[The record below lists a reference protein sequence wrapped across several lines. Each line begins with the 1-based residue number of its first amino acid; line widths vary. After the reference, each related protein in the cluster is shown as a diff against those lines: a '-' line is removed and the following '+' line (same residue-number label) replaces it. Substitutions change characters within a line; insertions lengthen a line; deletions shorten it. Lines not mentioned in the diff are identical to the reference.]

1 MAKFWRYFFFLNE
14 ADSMAAK
21 AILVLGGYGGA
32 GTAISR
38 LILKETDFDLIVAGR
53 RKERAEALADALNRD
68 FSGGRAS
75 WARADASDPKTLA
88 EPFGRADLVIVAAT
102 TTSFVE
108 TTARSA
114 LEAGAD
120 YLDIHY
126 PQDTVVVL
134 EGLAPEVK
142 EAGLTFVTQAGF
154 LPGLPSVFVRRAG
167 AFFSKYKRASASVAM
182 RTDFDF
188 GGAVLEFVD
197 ILGDYSADV
206 YRQGG
211 WRRAGYRDVRKVDFG
226 PPLGTKTCYPTTL
239 AEMRDLPELLG
250 IEELGAYVAG
260 LNWFVDY
267 AVTPLAFVLGKVKRD
282 LGREELARL
291 MVWGSK
297 RFKAP
302 GEAAAFVLEAEGEK
316 DGKSLTVRMTAMH
329 DDVYEFTA
337 MPVAAFLSQYRDG
350 TAKVPGLWMMGHLVD
365 PVRFV
370 EDLEKM
376 GAKVEVK
383 VEAREA

>member
-1 MAKFWRYFFFLNE
+1 MASKT
-14 ADSMAAK
+14 
-21 AILVLGGYGGA
+21 ILVLGGYGGA

-38 LILKETDFDLIVAGR
+38 MVLKETDADLIVAGR
-53 RKERAEALADALNRD
+53 RIERAEAVAEALNRE
-68 FSGGRAS
+68 FSGDRAS
-75 WARADASDPKTLA
+75 WARADAADRKTLA
-88 EPFGRADLVIVAAT
+88 EPFRRADLVIVAAT

-126 PQDTVVVL
+126 PQEVVAVL
-134 EGLAPEVK
+134 KGLAPEV
-142 EAGLTFVTQAGF
+142 EGAGLTFVTQAGF

-167 AFFSKYKRASASVAM
+167 ALFSKYKRAAASVAM
-182 RTDFDF
+182 RTDFDT

-197 ILGDYSADV
+197 TLGGYSADV
-206 YRQGG
+206 YRDGE

-226 PPLGTKTCYPTTL
+226 PPLGKRACYPTTL
-239 AEMRDLPELLG
+239 AEMRDLPERLG

-267 AVTPLAFVLGKVKRD
+267 VVTPLAFALGKVKRG
-282 LGREELARL
+282 LGRNQLAQL

-297 RFKAP
+297 RFKP
-302 GEAAAFVLEAEGEK
+302 EGEAVAFVLEAEGERER
-316 DGKSLTVRMTAMH
+316 DGKGVTVRMKAKH

-337 MPVAAFLSQYRDG
+337 MPVAAFLVQYLDG
-350 TAKVPGLWMMGHLVD
+350 SAKKPGLWMMGHLVD
-365 PVRFV
+365 PERFV
-370 EDLEKM
+370 GDLERM
-376 GAKVEVK
+376 GAEVEVK
-383 VEAREA
+383 VEVREV